1 MVQIVWL
8 LPLIIIIIIIVVV
21 VVVVVVV
28 AMGRRLDCIYC
39 LIRHEV

>member
-1 MVQIVWL
+1 VWL
-8 LPLIIIIIIIVVV
+8 LPLIIIIIIIVVVV